1 MKITW
6 KKVTAAVVAFF
17 GIGALT
23 ACYGMPPH
31 EDAENPYLVYGKVKT
46 TNQNGETQSVEKV
59 NVSVQLGT
67 VKYSAVT
74 NADGFYEIHLPESC
88 TQGSGFYVIFED
100 STGVLK
106 KDSSQVYITP
116 GTKGE
121 LLDMILKAE

>member
-31 EDAENPYLVYGKVKT
+31 EDEDNPYLVYGKVKT
-46 TNQNGETQSVEKV
+46 VNQKGETLSVEKV
-59 NVSVQLGT
+59 NVSVTLGT
-67 VKYSAVT
+67 TKYTAVT
-74 NADGFYEIHLPESC
+74 NSDGFYEIHLPEAC
-88 TQGSGFYVIFED
+88 TKANVFVVFED
-100 STGVLK
+100 RAGVLK
-106 KDSSQVYITP
+106 NDTSEVSITP

-121 LLDMILKAE
+121 MVDVIMKAE